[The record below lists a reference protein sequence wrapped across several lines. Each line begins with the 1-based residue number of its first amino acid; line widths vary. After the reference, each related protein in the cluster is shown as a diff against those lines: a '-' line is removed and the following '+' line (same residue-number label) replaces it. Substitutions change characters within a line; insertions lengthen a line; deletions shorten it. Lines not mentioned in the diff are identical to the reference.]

1 MSNEEF
7 KKFVSFL
14 IDDKHVQDPDVLLFK
29 GVFDN
34 DREVVSRAI
43 KNGANVNVT
52 DTQIINRYS
61 HLQDEHA
68 ESKKKTSNLKDKLF
82 EKFVYYLVDVK
93 HVQDPDVILF
103 KAVFDSN
110 NHTDDNNQTKEKI
123 EKAINDGANPNVT
136 DTQIIKRHSHFYK
149 EFLGVIARLVS

>member
-1 MSNEEF
+1 MSNEDF
-7 KKFVSFL
+7 KKFISFL
-14 IDDKHVQDPDVLLFK
+14 IDDKHIQDPDVFLFK

-34 DREVVSRAI
+34 DREVVKRAI

-61 HLQDEHA
+61 YLQDEYA
-68 ESKKKTSNLKDKLF
+68 ENRNKTSNLKDKLF

-110 NHTDDNNQTKEKI
+110 NHTADNDKTLEVM
-123 EKAINDGANPNVT
+123 EKAIKDGANPNTT

-149 EFLGVIARLVS
+149 EFLGVIARLVG